1 MEWMDKYILHKR
13 KALDRRTCEHLIN
26 IFKKSS
32 PVLNDRDY
40 WGLYPSLTDASFS
53 FLKPI
58 LRKCMDEYGEKHP
71 FMGMRINEWKID
83 DKFHIQKY
91 EKGHFYDSYR
101 DPAKILGHM
110 EHGWSEYDC
119 RRVLAWMVYLNDI
132 KKDGGTCW
140 PQQKFTSKP
149 RAGDL
154 YIWPSAWTHSHYGI
168 PAPNEE
174 KYILTGWCSF
184 SMDPIGLL

>member
-1 MEWMDKYILHKR
+1 MDKYILHKK

-26 IFKKSS
+26 IFEKSS
-32 PVLNDRDY
+32 PDWNDRDY
-40 WGLYPSLTDASFS
+40 WGVYPLLTDISFS

-58 LRKCMDEYGEKHP
+58 LRKYMDEYGKKHP
-71 FMGMRINEWKID
+71 FMGMRFHMWKID
-83 DKFHIQKY
+83 DLFHIQKY
-91 EKGHFYDSYR
+91 EKGHFYDSHR
-101 DPAKILGHM
+101 NPVEFLGHM
-110 EHGWSEYDC
+110 ENGWSEIDC
-119 RRVLAWMVYLNDI
+119 RRVLGWMVYLNDI

-154 YIWPSAWTHSHYGI
+154 YIWPSGWTHSHYGI

-174 KYILTGWCSF
+174 KYILTGWCSWN
-184 SMDPIGLL
+184 MG